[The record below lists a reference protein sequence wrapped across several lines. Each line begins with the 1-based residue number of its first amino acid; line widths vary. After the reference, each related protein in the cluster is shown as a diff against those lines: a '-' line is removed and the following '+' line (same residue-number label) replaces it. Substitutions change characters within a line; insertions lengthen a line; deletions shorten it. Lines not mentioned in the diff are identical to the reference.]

1 MSEAQRP
8 TFCFGPF
15 RLDVAERLL
24 SRNGEP
30 ISLPPKAFE
39 TLVVLVENS
48 GRLVTKK
55 ELTDRLWPDAFV
67 EEANLA
73 NNVSLLRKVLDD
85 DRQDIKYI
93 ETIPKWGYRFTAKVT
108 DAGVVSEIPAAV
120 DTAPTPASIATPRIT
135 TRWIAGGLACLL
147 VAVAG
152 SYYFLRSRKAP
163 RPPQT
168 TQTGPSPIKSI
179 AVLPLSPLVE
189 SSRDEYLEMG
199 LADNLITRLSR
210 LRQIEVRSIG
220 AVSRYAGLQ
229 RDPMAIGQEQRVD
242 AVLDGTIQKADNKI
256 RVSVRLIRIAD
267 GTTLWAGEFDENYTD
282 IFTLQSAISD
292 RVAEVV
298 ITRLTAEEK
307 QALHKR
313 DTDNIEA
320 YNLYLTGRYFWTKF
334 TEEGLDKSIDYFNQ
348 ALQKDPNYG
357 SAYNGLAASYVVLGV
372 NYRPPREVMPKAKAY
387 IEKAFEGDAPPADAY
402 MLRGAI
408 KYFFDWD
415 WSGAE
420 NDFKRAVE
428 LGPSDAASAHQLY
441 AYYLWAVGRL
451 DEGMVEMKRSHELDP
466 ASLQINEDLG
476 VAYYYLRDFDQ
487 AIQQQHKTINLDSNY
502 FFGYVRRGQAYLQKS
517 MYKEAIDDLI
527 KARTLSGNWPAAV
540 AELGCAYAM
549 AGQENKARA
558 IINELNQRAKR
569 EYIDPYLIA
578 LIETSLGDNDRA
590 IEWLTKA
597 FEARSPWMAWL
608 KVEPKFDRLRSDPRF
623 VNLLHQIGLPK

>member
-1 MSEAQRP
+1 MSESQRP
-8 TFCFGPF
+8 AFCFGPF

-93 ETIPKWGYRFTAKVT
+93 ETVPKWGYRFTAKVT
-108 DAGVVSEIPAAV
+108 DTGVVSEIHTAV
-120 DTAPTPASIATPRIT
+120 DTAPTPGSIAAPRIT

-152 SYYFLRSRKAP
+152 GYYFLRSRKAP

-220 AVSRYAGLQ
+220 AVSKYTGLQ
-229 RDPMAIGQEQRVD
+229 RDPMAIGQEQQVD

-298 ITRLTAEEK
+298 ITKLSAEEK

-334 TEEGLDKSIDYFNQ
+334 TEEGLEKSIDYFNQ
-348 ALQKDPNYG
+348 ALAKDPNYAM
-357 SAYNGLAASYVVLGV
+357 AYNGLAASHVVLGV

-387 IEKAFEGDAPPADAY
+387 IEKALDGDAPPADAY

-420 NDFKRAVE
+420 NDFKRAIE

-451 DEGMVEMKRSHELDP
+451 DEGMVEIKRAHELDP

-549 AGQENKARA
+549 AGQENKARV
-558 IINELNQRAKR
+558 IINELNQRAKH

-578 LIETSLGDNDRA
+578 LVQTSLGDNDAA

-623 VNLLHQIGLPK
+623 VNLLHQVGLPE

>member
-1 MSEAQRP
+1 MSEPQRP

-93 ETIPKWGYRFTAKVT
+93 ETVPKWGYRFTAKVT

-152 SYYFLRSRKAP
+152 GYYFLRSRAAP
-163 RPPQT
+163 RPPQAF
-168 TQTGPSPIKSI
+168 PSPIKSI

-298 ITRLTAEEK
+298 ITRLSAEEK

-558 IINELNQRAKR
+558 IINELNQRAKH

-623 VNLLHQIGLPK
+623 VNLLHQIGPPE